1 MYGANEACTAV
12 VQQYLAVV
20 GRRRHLFRERTY
32 FSDTYFW
39 EVNWNSRP
47 TFDAATFLISG

>member
-1 MYGANEACTAV
+1 MYGANEACIAV